1 MKKNLRQI
9 SCLLLC
15 ASLFAACEKKS
26 LYKGGEEGGSG
37 TASTFDFSTEQ
48 SVTVN
53 VNYNVPIGAIIEF
66 EAFTENPMYV
76 DDNGSYL
83 KKDNVQPFIIG
94 HTDKNGAFSMDVVL
108 PAFASEVYVY
118 TPMIGVSTLMSGKI
132 SNGTVTVETAAAVK
146 SKGLATRAQ
155 KKYWT
160 NWKEQTL
167 SWKTINEWDAN
178 GKLTSATKQKDID
191 GEILNI
197 INETLSEKHKTW
209 IVENQLA
216 YVTIPKESVVN
227 LYSVWNKSDNRNN
240 VLAYYTFK
248 DGEMDIPSLAPGN
261 EEANAKA
268 VEKFMKDVN
277 ENRLVI
283 AYPNLGD
290 GGGLKSGDGIQLKY
304 WDGEKF
310 VENFPAGTKIGF
322 VLLADA
328 WKNNTIAKTTN
339 AVYSER
345 NFNSYNMGGT
355 VLGQRIHTAT
365 FKAND
370 NVVLAFE
377 DLPWNENDTN
387 NSGDFKDNVFVVDV
401 NDPAFPDGFDPED
414 PDANAVM
421 NNGVLAFEDEW
432 PFKGDYDMNDVVISY
447 SSKTFQPANNQ
458 FLRSEEKF
466 VLENNG
472 AEYHNAFG
480 FTIPLVMN
488 SSIESIEVV
497 SSYTCDGQGW
507 SNKDKASENPQV
519 MLFDDLQKVA
529 KGTEF
534 VVKIKYKGEN
544 GVMGNNQMFAPHNPY
559 IVIRQKDTD
568 PDYLSDNRR
577 EVHLVGYKP
586 TPKADMSL
594 FHTGDDLSVPANNL
608 YYVSDANYPFAI
620 NLAGVNSFK
629 LPSEKQNIG
638 KKYSQFDMWYST
650 NGAEYKDWYLH
661 PNE

>member
-9 SCLLLC
+9 SILLLC

-53 VNYNVPIGAIIEF
+53 VNYDVPTGAIIEF

-94 HTDKNGAFSMDVVL
+94 HTDKNGSFSMDVVL

-118 TPMIGVSTLMSGKI
+118 TPMVGVSTLMSGKI

-146 SKGLATRAQ
+146 SKALATRAQ

-191 GEILNI
+191 GEMLNI
-197 INETLSEKHKTW
+197 INETLSGKYSTW
-209 IVENQLA
+209 IVEHQLA

-227 LYSVWNKSDNRNN
+227 LYSVWNKSDNLNN

-248 DGEMDIPSLAPGN
+248 EGEMDIPSLGTDV
-261 EEANAKA
+261 EANAKA

-290 GGGLKSGDGIQLKY
+290 KAGLKSGDGIQLKY

-310 VENFPAGTKIGF
+310 VDNFPAGTKIGF
-322 VLLADA
+322 VLLVDA
-328 WKNNTIAKTTN
+328 WKNNTIATTTN

-345 NFNSYNMGGT
+345 NFNSYNMGGA

-377 DLPWNENDTN
+377 DLPWNENDKN
-387 NSGDFKDNVFVVDV
+387 HPGDFTDNVFIVDV
-401 NDPAFPDGFDPED
+401 NDPDFENGFNPED

-432 PFKGDYDMNDVVISY
+432 PYKGDYDMNDVVISY
-447 SSKTFQPANNQ
+447 SSKTFKPGNEYV
-458 FLRSEEKF
+458 LRSEEKY
-466 VLENNG
+466 VVENNG
-472 AEYHNAFG
+472 AEYHNGFG
-480 FTIPLVMN
+480 FTIPLIKN
-488 SSIESIEVV
+488 DAIESIEVI
-497 SSYTCDGQGW
+497 SSYGCEGQGW
-507 SNKDKASENPQV
+507 SNSAQASENPQV
-519 MLFDDLQKVA
+519 MLFDDLQKVTE
-529 KGTEF
+529 GTEF

-544 GVMGNNQMFAPHNPY
+544 GVWGANNQVYAPHNPY

-577 EVHLVGYKP
+577 EVHLVRYKP

-594 FHTGDDLSVPANNL
+594 FHTGDDLSANNI
-608 YYVSDANYPFAI
+608 YYVSDSNYPFAI

-629 LPSEKQNIG
+629 LPGEKQNIG

-650 NGAEYKDWYLH
+650 SGAEYKDWYLH

>member
-15 ASLFAACEKKS
+15 ASLFAACERKS
-26 LYKGGEEGGSG
+26 LYKGGEEEGSG
-37 TASTFDFSTEQ
+37 TASIFDFSTEQ

-53 VNYNVPIGAIIEF
+53 VNYDVPTGAIIEF
-66 EAFTENPMYV
+66 EAFTENPMFV
-76 DDNGSYL
+76 DENGSYL
-83 KKDNVQPFIIG
+83 KKDNVKPFIIG
-94 HTDKNGAFSMDVVL
+94 HTDENGAFSMDVVL

-118 TPMIGVSTLMSGKI
+118 TPMVGVSTLMSGKI
-132 SNGTVTVETAAAVK
+132 GNGTVTVEAAVK
-146 SKGLATRAQ
+146 SKGMSTRAGMN
-155 KKYWT
+155 YWT

-167 SWKTINEWDAN
+167 TWKTINEWDDN
-178 GKLTSATKQKDID
+178 GKLTSAAKQKDID
-191 GEILNI
+191 GEMLNI
-197 INETLSEKHKTW
+197 INETLSGKHNTW
-209 IVENQLA
+209 IMEKQLA
-216 YVTIPKESVVN
+216 YVTIPSTSVVN
-227 LYSVWNKSDNRNN
+227 LYSVWNKNANRNN

-261 EEANAKA
+261 EEANAEA

-277 ENRLVI
+277 ENKLVI

-290 GGGLKSGDGIQLKY
+290 KGGLKCGDGIQLKY
-304 WDGEKF
+304 WDGDKF
-310 VENFPAGTKIGF
+310 VDNFPAGTKIGF
-322 VLLADA
+322 VLLVDA
-328 WKNNTIAKTTN
+328 WKNNTIAKTTH

-345 NFNSYNMGGT
+345 NFNSYNMRGA
-355 VLGQRIHTAT
+355 VLGQRIHMAT

-377 DLPWNENDTN
+377 DMPWNENDKN
-387 NSGDFKDNVFVVDV
+387 NAGDFKDNVFIVDV
-401 NDPAFPDGFDPED
+401 NDPDFQDGFDPED

-432 PFKGDYDMNDVVISY
+432 PYKGDYDMNDVVISY
-447 SSKTFQPANNQ
+447 SSKTFQPASNQ

-480 FTIPLVMN
+480 FTIPFVIN

-544 GVMGNNQMFAPHNPY
+544 GVLGNNQMFAPHNPY
-559 IVIRQKDTD
+559 VVIRQKDTD

-577 EVHLVGYKP
+577 EVHLVKYKP
-586 TPKADMSL
+586 TLKADLSL
-594 FHTGDDLSVPANNL
+594 FHTGDDLSVPADNI

-620 NLAGVNSFK
+620 NLVGVNSFK
-629 LPSEKQNIG
+629 LPGEKQNIS
-638 KKYSQFDMWYST
+638 KLYSQFDMWYST
-650 NGAEYKDWYLH
+650 SGAEYKDWYLH
-661 PNE
+661 PNN